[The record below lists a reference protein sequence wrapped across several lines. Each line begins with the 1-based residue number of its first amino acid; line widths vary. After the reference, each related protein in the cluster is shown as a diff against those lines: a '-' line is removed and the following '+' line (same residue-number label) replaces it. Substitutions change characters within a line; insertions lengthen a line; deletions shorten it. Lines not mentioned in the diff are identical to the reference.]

1 MAPKSKSK
9 IKPSVQT
16 QFVLDAMVAE
26 EQKMKKRLDKMHE
39 SIDLICS
46 KLEAHDVAQLVDEPH
61 RTRNHAVHG

>member
-1 MAPKSKSK
+1 
-9 IKPSVQT
+9 VQT

-61 RTRNHAVHG
+61 RTSNRAVHG